1 MQTVQVRTSQVS
13 AGLSVSASRAKR
25 PDGVPKA
32 VKPGDD
38 NPTAPSRSVF
48 SGRGLFTPWDPSP
61 PQGKGADWVAL
72 PVDPEGHPEKF
83 EPPPGGRVC
92 WGQARPGQAHGAV
105 AAHVGAPYTS

>member
-25 PDGVPKA
+25 PDGAPKA

-48 SGRGLFTPWDPSP
+48 SGRGLFTAWDPSTA
-61 PQGKGADWVAL
+61 QGKGADWVAL
-72 PVDPEGHPEKF
+72 QVDPEGEPGKF
-83 EPPPGGRVC
+83 EAPQGQPDR
-92 WGQARPGQAHGAV
+92 WWQARPGPGPATGA
-105 AAHVGAPYTS
+105 GQ